1 MPWKILQV
9 FLDPWIWG
17 TAILIASVLTF
28 IEWRR
33 VKSGK
38 MLMITIQINKLFTY
52 QQPVCGSSHSHKTGC
67 NF

>member
-38 MLMITIQINKLFTY
+38 DADDNDSDK
-52 QQPVCGSSHSHKTGC
+52 
-67 NF
+67 